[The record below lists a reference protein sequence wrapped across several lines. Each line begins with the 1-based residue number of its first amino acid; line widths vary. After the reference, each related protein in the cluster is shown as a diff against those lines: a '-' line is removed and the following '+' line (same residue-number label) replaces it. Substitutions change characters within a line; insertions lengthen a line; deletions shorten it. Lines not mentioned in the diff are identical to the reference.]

1 MGAFEP
7 VLKRWMNLEP
17 TTQSEIS
24 QKEKNKYCAFT
35 HIYGIWKDGTDETMC
50 MQTWRAG
57 LWTQVGRRRWGARR
71 EEHGNTHITTRKTES
86 PWEFAVWS
94 RELSPVLCDNLE
106 GWERVGC
113 GKEVQEGVDICI
125 PVADSSWCMAE
136 KKHYYKAVILQLEL
150 KNKQKMVEMV
160 GFMVFI
166 FATMR
171 ERC

>member
-71 EEHGNTHITTRKTES
+71 EEHGNTHIKKCITASR
-86 PWEFAVWS
+86 WELCDAGS
-94 RELSPVLCDNLE
+94 SNPALCDNLE
-106 GWERVGC
+106 RWDGRWG
-113 GKEVQEGVDICI
+113 EVQEGGDMGI
-125 PVADSSWCMAE
+125 PMADSC
-136 KKHYYKAVILQLEL
+136 
-150 KNKQKMVEMV
+150 
-160 GFMVFI
+160 
-166 FATMR
+166 
-171 ERC
+171 

>member
-71 EEHGNTHITTRKTES
+71 EEHGNTHIKKCITASR
-86 PWEFAVWS
+86 WECAVRR
-94 RELSPVLCDNLE
+94 REFKSSALWQPREV
-106 GWERVGC
+106 GWEVG
-113 GKEVQEGVDICI
+113 GGSRGRGHGYTYGWFMLMSGRDQHSIVN
-125 PVADSSWCMAE
+125 
-136 KKHYYKAVILQLEL
+136 QLSF
-150 KNKQKMVEMV
+150 N
-160 GFMVFI
+160 
-166 FATMR
+166 
-171 ERC
+171 